1 MTDNY
6 KVKLAVLAPIGTNC
20 YVVINSETSEAIVVD
35 PASEDERLNKALEGV
50 SKIAAVLITHGH
62 YDHIGGVSFINE
74 KCGPCDI
81 VCSATEKEWMETQ
94 TSISPEL
101 TKEVAKLTNVLVE
114 DNDEIEYAG
123 IKFKVMQTPGHTEG
137 SVCYLSEDQG
147 ILFSGDTLFKE
158 TCGRVDLP
166 TGDARS
172 MKKSLARLKAEV
184 ADDVV
189 VLPGHAETSVMGYEK
204 ENNIYMA

>member
-74 KCGPCDI
+74 KYGPCDI

-123 IKFKVMQTPGHTEG
+123 IKFKVMQTPGHTAG